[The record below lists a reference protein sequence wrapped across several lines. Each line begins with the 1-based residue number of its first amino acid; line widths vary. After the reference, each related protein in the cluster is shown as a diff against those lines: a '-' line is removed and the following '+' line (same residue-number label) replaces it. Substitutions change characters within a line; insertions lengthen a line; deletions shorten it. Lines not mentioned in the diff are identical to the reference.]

1 MGRVVNSR
9 LQTWGCRLVNRVV
22 ISLYVRTNF
31 QNLVVTEVMLSKM
44 RSDVYKGSRV
54 RREDRA

>member
-22 ISLYVRTNF
+22 IWLVDVRTNF

-44 RSDVYKGSRV
+44 RSDVYKGSQV
-54 RREDRA
+54 